1 MINEQESNV
10 AKAVKAAVMRRVVE
24 SGAFVIPDISADT
37 GLSVTTVSKYVSQM
51 VENGEIEA
59 LEVVSSDK
67 RGRRP
72 VLYGVRSDTS
82 RFACVDVRQYG
93 VSYGLMDIS
102 GKMIAEYS
110 DSEFVYE
117 NSPARLEE
125 LCVGLE
131 SFVMDRCH
139 LTMRN
144 IRSVCFC
151 LGGRINTFSG
161 TSASKFTLESLA
173 DTPLAE
179 YLTERLGTDVFV
191 ENDTKAMTYGEYLSL
206 GNRTWKNVL
215 FVNIGWGLGIG
226 IVIDGKL
233 YYGKDGYSGELGH
246 APIYDNDIICH
257 CGKKGCLETEVSGSA
272 IHRRLL
278 ERIKGGE
285 SSRLSPKYYRG
296 EMISLSDIMS
306 AAGKEDPL
314 CVDLITKVGTE
325 LGRSI
330 SMLINVFSPDCIILG
345 GDVSQAASYYFL
357 YPLQASV
364 RKYSLRLISQNLP
377 FVTSRLGDRAAIYG
391 GCMLARNRHF
401 TSEIHE

>member
-1 MINEQESNV
+1 MVNEQESNV

-24 SGAFVIPDISADT
+24 SGSFVIPDISADT

-51 VENGEIEA
+51 VGDGEIET

-93 VSYGLMDIS
+93 VNYGLMDIS
-102 GKMIAEYS
+102 GRMVAERC
-110 DSEFVYE
+110 DSSFVYE

-125 LCVGLE
+125 VCVGLE
-131 SFVMDRCH
+131 SFVRDNG
-139 LTMRN
+139 LA
-144 IRSVCFC
+144 ISDVKSVCVC
-151 LGGRINTFSG
+151 LGGRVNTFNG
-161 TSASKFTLESLA
+161 TSASKFTLEALA
-173 DTPLAE
+173 DTTLAE
-179 YLTERLGTDVFV
+179 YLTERLGVDVFI
-191 ENDTKAMTYGEYLSL
+191 ENDTKAMTFGEYMSVS
-206 GNRTWKNVL
+206 NRTWKNVL

-272 IHRRLL
+272 IHRKLL
-278 ERIKGGE
+278 ERIKAGE
-285 SSRLSPKYYRG
+285 SSRLSPKFHRG

-325 LGRSI
+325 LGRPI
-330 SMLINVFSPDCIILG
+330 SMLINVFNPDCIILG
-345 GDVSQAASYYFL
+345 GDLSQAASYYFL
-357 YPLQASV
+357 YPMQASV

-377 FVTSRLGDRAAIYG
+377 FITSKLGDRAAIYG

-401 TSEIHE
+401 TSDSHE